1 MSCYTPTN
9 FTLYNNENY
18 FTVVQRK
25 IPSNVCPCW
34 EEDLFQLHIIVLLG
48 NIFNISIYSMLFYA
62 IKPDDI
68 YNYMYNT
75 FRVLCCMLI
84 LYMAILKAQY

>member
-18 FTVVQRK
+18 FTVVQRGF
-25 IPSNVCPCW
+25 PSNVCPCW
-34 EEDLFQLHIIVLLG
+34 EEDLFQLHAMVLLG
-48 NIFNISIYSMLFYA
+48 NIVNISIYSMLFYV
-62 IKPDDI
+62 IKPDDM
-68 YNYMYNT
+68 YNYAYNT
-75 FRVLCCMLI
+75 IRFLCCMLI